1 MLLKD
6 MMKQL
11 SPTHGPW
18 HEVVQLLCHCN
29 EAFDD
34 SAAAIK
40 LAGMPADCIACIAHI
55 LCDERVTA
63 CLIPLSVPVQPQ
75 GQPGLLD
82 HQKATGRLPS
92 DAAYNDIFNH
102 YKEWKKDYVNPFQAG
117 IFSEDLGAM
126 KPHL

>member
-6 MMKQL
+6 TVKEL

-75 GQPGLLD
+75 GKPGLLD
-82 HQKATGRLPS
+82 HQKATGRSPC
-92 DAAYNDIFNH
+92 DAAFDDIINH
-102 YKEWKKDYVNPFQAG
+102 YKEWKKDYANPFQEV
-117 IFSEDLGAM
+117 FFR
-126 KPHL
+126 KT